1 MVDVVKLRVELEE
14 DEGRVDAIY
23 LDHLGKPTFGIGHL
37 VNKKDPEHMYKVGT
51 AVPPERVFEAFE
63 DDIKIVIKEI
73 EGIFPGYYEKPD
85 EVQLILANMLFNLGG
100 PRLKKFKKLREAVAA
115 ENWQEAAAQML
126 DPKWAEQV
134 PNRANR
140 LIERMKAVG

>member
-1 MVDVVKLRVELEE
+1 
-14 DEGRVDAIY
+14 
-23 LDHLGKPTFGIGHL
+23 
-37 VNKKDPEHMYKVGT
+37 
-51 AVPPERVFEAFE
+51 
-63 DDIKIVIKEI
+63 
-73 EGIFPGYYEKPD
+73 
-85 EVQLILANMLFNLGG
+85 MLFNLGG

-126 DPKWAEQV
+126 DSKWAEQV